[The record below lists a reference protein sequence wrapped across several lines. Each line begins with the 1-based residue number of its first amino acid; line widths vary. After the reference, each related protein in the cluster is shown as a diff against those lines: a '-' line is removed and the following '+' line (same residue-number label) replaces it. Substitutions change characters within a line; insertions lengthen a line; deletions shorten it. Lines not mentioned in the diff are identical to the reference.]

1 MSGNVRPMLLR
12 RAPVIGLLGVVL
24 VLAVAAPAS
33 ASIRSQEQPD
43 RCKERPGSQ
52 RRPCVGPVTD
62 ESGGGG
68 DALTIAVSIA
78 VGVAIAGVAFVLVR
92 RQLAARTTPGRAP
105 R

>member
-1 MSGNVRPMLLR
+1 MRLR
-12 RAPVIGLLGVVL
+12 HASVIGLVV
-24 VLAVAAPAS
+24 VVALAGASAAPIAAS
-33 ASIRSQEQPD
+33 VRSQEPPD

-68 DALTIAVSIA
+68 DALTIALSVA

-92 RQLAARTTPGRAP
+92 RQLAARTTRGGQP

>member
-1 MSGNVRPMLLR
+1 MRLR
-12 RAPVIGLLGVVL
+12 HASLIGLLVVVL
-24 VLAVAAPAS
+24 AGAAATPIAAS
-33 ASIRSQEQPD
+33 VRSQEQPD

-68 DALTIAVSIA
+68 DALTIALSVA

-92 RQLAARTTPGRAP
+92 RQLATRTTPGREP